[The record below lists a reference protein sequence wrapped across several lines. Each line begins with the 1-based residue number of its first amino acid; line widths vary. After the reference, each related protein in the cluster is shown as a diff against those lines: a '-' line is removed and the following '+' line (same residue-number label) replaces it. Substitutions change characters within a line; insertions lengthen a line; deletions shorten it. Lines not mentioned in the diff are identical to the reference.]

1 MQHNSNQIINSEK
14 LMIELVNLITKK
26 VVARYISLTVIP
38 DREREDVE
46 MAIIEKF
53 LIKKDKINQSFRG
66 KSKITTYYTAVINRM
81 CCEVIRKEQKH
92 WYSVIENLVVDSD
105 KTKTVFLETAKKT
118 IIKDEVKR
126 LSRAMLFFNGNR
138 HKVNLFL
145 KYYFDIPLKD
155 EDIELYC
162 NDLYEQVKD
171 ILNKNS
177 SIRKSYIYDNLSQI
191 VNIVEDKN
199 VGADAA
205 RIWLK
210 KQINTI
216 LTLMNAGGQY
226 HYNQESLSV
235 LFELYNQ
242 N

>member
-1 MQHNSNQIINSEK
+1 MQHNSNQILNSEK